1 MNTDHFMLWNL
12 GENPRQDRYCIKGA
26 KVVCHRMYFGKA
38 TAAMIFKPGYLHKMA
53 MDNIVPGLGTLL
65 FCLFYALKKEF
76 SAFLL
81 GGS

>member
-1 MNTDHFMLWNL
+1 MLWNL

-26 KVVCHRMYFGKA
+26 KVVCHWIYSRKA
-38 TAAMIFKPGYLHKMA
+38 TAAMIFKPGYLHKMT
-53 MDNIVPGLGTLL
+53 MNNNVPGLGTLL
-65 FCLFYALKKEF
+65 FCLLYALKKEF